1 MSRKFKSEAA
11 AIIIGLVSVLGMT
24 TSQATIITVASYQL
38 GESDAGAAAG
48 NAGNATTSDSAGTS
62 DLTKVGSTTYS
73 ADHAPGVGS
82 LAMAFDG
89 RSYYAGA
96 TVTENT
102 ENFGISMYVKPTDV
116 SGVQGLAI
124 NGSGCCSGF
133 GIFIDSGMYY
143 GLYGGIDVIAIGAAA
158 EDTWAYLA
166 LVNEG
171 GVTTSY
177 FNLIANAPVFS
188 GDPHPASAPECCNP
202 ALRMTIGSDGTHH
215 FTGLVDQVNV
225 FTFAPGEFTPS
236 DLVPASVPEPASF
249 SLLLFGIAAL
259 GFSRRKKA

>member
-1 MSRKFKSEAA
+1 MSRTTRSKAA
-11 AIIIGLVSVLGMT
+11 AIAIGMVSALGMT
-24 TSQATIITVASYQL
+24 ASQATIITVASYQL

-48 NAGNATTSDSAGTS
+48 GAGNATTIDSAGTS

-143 GLYGGIDVIAIGAAA
+143 GLYGGINVFAIGAAA

-166 LVNEG
+166 LVNDG
-171 GVTTSY
+171 GVTTTY
-177 FNLIANAPVFS
+177 FNLIANAPEFA
-188 GDPHPASAPECCNP
+188 GGPNPASAPTCCNP
-202 ALRMTIGSDGTHH
+202 SLQMTIGSDGTHN
-215 FTGLVDQVNV
+215 FTGLIDQVNV

-236 DLVPASVPEPASF
+236 DLVPTSVPEPASF
-249 SLLLFGIAAL
+249 SLMCLGFAAL
-259 GFSRRKKA
+259 GFARRKKA